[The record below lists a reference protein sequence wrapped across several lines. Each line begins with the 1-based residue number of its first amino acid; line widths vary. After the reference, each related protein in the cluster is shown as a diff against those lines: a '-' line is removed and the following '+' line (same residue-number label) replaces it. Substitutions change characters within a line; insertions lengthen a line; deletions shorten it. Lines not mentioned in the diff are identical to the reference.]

1 VCYEDEEK
9 EGLLEDTVFNISPVT
24 GAGVNIVSYEEDDKE
39 EAPLVC
45 ITHHTRRNVR
55 EGFFLF

>member
-1 VCYEDEEK
+1 VCYEDTEK

-39 EAPLVC
+39 EAPLAC
-45 ITHHTRRNVR
+45 SSHTTQDMT
-55 EGFFLF
+55 

>member
-9 EGLLEDTVFNISPVT
+9 EGLLEDTVFNISPTSVT

-39 EAPLVC
+39 ETPLAC
-45 ITHHTRRNVR
+45 SSHTTQDVT
-55 EGFFLF
+55 

>member
-39 EAPLVC
+39 EAPLAC
-45 ITHHTRRNVR
+45 SSHTTQDVT
-55 EGFFLF
+55 